1 MDRYRLKFL
10 IPPHFVD
17 FDLLQPMG
25 PKNRGGGTALKY
37 ARVQE
42 AAAPHFKCDRVGST
56 DDVDPGDIVFADW
69 MWFCVTEDDTQ
80 PIDRV
85 KHFLEMPNIKIVY
98 GSEFCVVKMPFK
110 LIQEI
115 VDSAEMVLH
124 NSIHL
129 RNFYRIIG
137 IYDSCFLSDPVPPI
151 FMPSIAKKPRL
162 VCMGQIS
169 EAKNTQAA
177 VSVFEGLKGTGIE
190 RVFLGG
196 KSLWGQE
203 FANMRATYLQNAIES
218 ASDLFIENATQNE
231 VAKICNES
239 TFYGHYAFHDV
250 SSYSGQENMSAGN
263 IMFGL
268 GHPILKERTD
278 YRFDTVESLTEAIAN
293 YSLDAEQY
301 QTDLKR
307 TLEMAEQ
314 WSYESWHNQM
324 SIILGRLF

>member
-1 MDRYRLKFL
+1 MEKYNLKFL
-10 IPPHFVD
+10 IPLDFSN
-17 FDLLQPMG
+17 FDLLKPMG
-25 PKNRGGGTALKY
+25 PKNLGGGVALKY
-37 ARVQE
+37 ARVEE
-42 AAAPHFKCDRVGST
+42 AATPYFNCKRIGLTNEIQPD
-56 DDVDPGDIVFADW
+56 DIVFVDW
-69 MWFCVTEDDTQ
+69 MWFCVTEDETSVV
-80 PIDRV
+80 DRV
-85 KHFLEMPNIKIVY
+85 KQLIEIPNPKIIY
-98 GSEFCVVKMPFK
+98 GSEFCVVKLPFN
-110 LIQEI
+110 LVRQI
-115 VDSAEMVLH
+115 VDHTDMVLH

-129 RNFYRIIG
+129 RNLYRIIG
-137 IYDSCFLSDPVPPI
+137 IYDSFFLSDPIPPI

-177 VSVFEGLKGTGIE
+177 VSIFEGLKDTGIE

-203 FANMRATYLQNAIES
+203 FVNMRATYLQDAIES

-250 SSYSGQENMSAGN
+250 SSYSGQENMRSGN

-278 YRFDTVESLTEAIAN
+278 YRFDTVESFTEAIAN
-293 YSLDAEQY
+293 YSLGADQY

-314 WSYESWHNQM
+314 WSYESWHSQM
-324 SIILGRLF
+324 SVILGRLF